1 MLCDVKSW
9 HREEKQEKATMYEN
23 HVLLAQNHV
32 SKLGVLVDYRK
43 ENERGRS

>member
-1 MLCDVKSW
+1 
-9 HREEKQEKATMYEN
+9 MYEN

-43 ENERGRS
+43 EKRKKLSSV